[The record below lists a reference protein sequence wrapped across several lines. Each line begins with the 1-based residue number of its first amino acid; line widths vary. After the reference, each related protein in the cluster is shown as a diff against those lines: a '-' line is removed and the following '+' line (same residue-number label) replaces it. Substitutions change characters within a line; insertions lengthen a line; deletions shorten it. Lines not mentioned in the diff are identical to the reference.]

1 MEKLCETQ
9 INGNTN
15 TVTEKDNPQQDLSE
29 AFRLLN
35 MKQHM
40 NDMSDMKKEI
50 LDKRINVLNDDTM
63 SEYLD
68 SIVKK
73 LSIDEIK
80 KLTPHEIEDLYKIN
94 NEPIVLDIVLNSP
107 MQVFEFKKD
116 FLIYL
121 KESSEALTQIDAVL
135 KKIDEEMLV
144 HEIELNKLLD
154 EYGDLST
161 FIRNKMVNDFMN
173 ASTEN
178 EKNTFKQRLDIFD
191 DALTLNIL
199 VDHYKKLSTANTIKD
214 YFARSENIYA
224 KYKKT
229 MRLLGIK
236 SDLVHFNDLEIKFL
250 PKKYHKYPNLFLFSV
265 IKYLAYK
272 TDSAKRL
279 TDGIF
284 ISQFTVNLKK
294 LFTNNFNNTEE
305 RKIFINAIQTILD
318 LFY

>member
-1 MEKLCETQ
+1 VEKLCETQ

-265 IKYLAYK
+265 FKYLAYK

>member
-1 MEKLCETQ
+1 VEKLCETQ